1 MFVVRGKVVT
11 ASLYKQG
18 NVVRS
23 SELVDDDVM
32 YFAARMIHRWQP
44 ANAFVIDIADT
55 PDGFKIIEIN
65 NINSAG
71 FYAADC
77 QKIVAAI
84 EDLEKIGY
92 DYTDRQI

>member
-1 MFVVRGKVVT
+1 MFVVGGNVVT
-11 ASLYKQG
+11 GSLYKQG

-23 SELVDDDVM
+23 EELVDRDVL
-32 YFAARMIHRWQP
+32 YYTARMAHRWEP
-44 ANAFVIDIADT
+44 AEAFVIDIAKT
-55 PDGFKIIEIN
+55 SDGFKVIEIN

-84 EDLEKIGY
+84 EDLEKYGRTRKHGEI
-92 DYTDRQI
+92 